1 MMPPSEAP
9 PDNLPT
15 EGRYVRESASEL
27 SEMALPIYANPLGNL
42 LGGRVMHL
50 VDIAA
55 ALAAMRHSRMTVV
68 TASVDSMTFL
78 YPVHIGQQVILKAS
92 VNRVFHTSME
102 VGVKVL
108 VENLRTGD
116 VRHTSSAYLTFVA
129 IDDDGNRIP
138 VPQVIPESA
147 DEIRRWRKAEERRKY
162 RLELKAKAKR

>member
-1 MMPPSEAP
+1 MHPIDGLPG
-9 PDNLPT
+9 DLPT

-27 SEMALPIYANPLGNL
+27 SEMALPIYANPVGNL

-50 VDIAA
+50 VDIAG

-78 YPVHIGQQVILKAS
+78 YPVHIGQQIILKAC

-108 VENLRTGD
+108 VENLRSGD
-116 VRHTSSAYLTFVA
+116 IRHTSSAYLTFVA
-129 IDDDGNRIP
+129 IDDNGARLQ
-138 VPQVIPESA
+138 VPQVIPETP
-147 DEIRRWRKAEERRKY
+147 DEVRRWLKAEERRKY
-162 RLELKAKAKR
+162 RLELKAKVKR

>member
-1 MMPPSEAP
+1 
-9 PDNLPT
+9 
-15 EGRYVRESASEL
+15 
-27 SEMALPIYANPLGNL
+27 
-42 LGGRVMHL
+42 
-50 VDIAA
+50 
-55 ALAAMRHSRMTVV
+55 
-68 TASVDSMTFL
+68 
-78 YPVHIGQQVILKAS
+78 
-92 VNRVFHTSME
+92 ME

>member
-1 MMPPSEAP
+1 MTVPSDGALG
-9 PDNLPT
+9 LPT
-15 EGRYVRESASEL
+15 QGRFVRESASEL

-55 ALAAMRHSRMTVV
+55 ALAAMRHSRLTVV
-68 TASVDSMTFL
+68 TASVDYMTFL
-78 YPVHIGQQVILKAS
+78 YPVHIGEQVILKAS

-108 VENLRTGD
+108 VENLLTGD

-129 IDDDGNRIP
+129 IDDANMRIP
-138 VPQVIPESA
+138 VPQVIPETP
-147 DEIRRWRKAEERRKY
+147 DEIRRWQKAEERRKY

>member
-1 MMPPSEAP
+1 MMPPSDEP
-9 PDNLPT
+9 PANLPT
-15 EGRYVRESASEL
+15 VGRYVRESASEL

-108 VENLRTGD
+108 VENLRTGE

-129 IDDDGNRIP
+129 IDDDGNRIAA
-138 VPQVIPESA
+138 PQVIPESA
-147 DEIRRWRKAEERRKY
+147 DELRRWRKAEERRKY
-162 RLELKAKAKR
+162 RLELKARAKR